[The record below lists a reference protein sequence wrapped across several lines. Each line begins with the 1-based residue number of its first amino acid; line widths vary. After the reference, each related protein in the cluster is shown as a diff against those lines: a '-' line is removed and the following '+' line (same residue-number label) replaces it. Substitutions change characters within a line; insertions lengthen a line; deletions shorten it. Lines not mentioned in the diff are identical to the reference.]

1 MTGAI
6 WAAIPVAPL
15 DRAKTRLSGLLSP
28 VERAAF
34 ALAMAE
40 DLFDALAGCPR
51 LARVLVVTSDRTV
64 AGLASR
70 HGFDQVGD
78 DGGGPTRAIA
88 TALAHVAG
96 NRCDGFLA
104 LMGDLPLVRPGDI
117 ARMLPAGDP
126 TPQVRIAPARNGIG
140 TNAIFCAP
148 PGAIPMVFNGA
159 GFAVNRAQAEA
170 AGLPVAICP
179 NPRLALD
186 VDWPEDLA
194 AVLEF
199 PVATRAQKFLIEWQA
214 TRPVLKSVFSPALKM
229 DAPCQAACPHFPQ
242 MSRCPYR

>member
-6 WAAIPVAPL
+6 WAAVPVARL
-15 DRAKTRLSGLLSP
+15 GQAKTRLSGLLSP
-28 VERAAF
+28 AERAAF
-34 ALAMAE
+34 AQAMAQ

-70 HGFDQVGD
+70 HGFDQVDD

-88 TALAHVAG
+88 TALAHIAG
-96 NRCDGFLA
+96 NRCDGLLA
-104 LMGDLPLVRPGDI
+104 MMGDLPLVRPGDI
-117 ARMLPAGDP
+117 ARMVPAGDP

-148 PGAIPMVFNGA
+148 PGAIPMVFNGT
-159 GFAVNRAQAEA
+159 GLAVNRAQAEA
-170 AGLPVAICP
+170 AGLPIAICS

-194 AVLEF
+194 ALLEL
-199 PVATRAQKFLIEWQA
+199 PVVTRAQKFLIELQA
-214 TRPVLKSVFSPALKM
+214 TKPILNLGPAHALM
-229 DAPCQAACPHFPQ
+229 ERAP
-242 MSRCPYR
+242 